1 MYPPPRP
8 CRAGSIVFMP
18 RTEHRSSETNSTI
31 ARTTYYIAK
40 KFYKPRWRQP
50 VYVAY
55 CLQIK
60 NSRLG
65 EIDFADECI
74 FYSDPF
80 SISHIC
86 NTEYKL
92 RTLQDVT
99 ATKHSNDDFRNSI
112 PLRCLHSSMHRVLS
126 CHRGPDYAAR
136 GP

>member
-1 MYPPPRP
+1 MYPQPARVALGRWCLCPERNT
-8 CRAGSIVFMP
+8 VVVK
-18 RTEHRSSETNSTI
+18 RTRLLH
-31 ARTTYYIAK
+31 ARLTTLLKI
-40 KFYKPRWRQP
+40 YKPRWRQP

-55 CLQIK
+55 CLQIE
-60 NSRLG
+60 NLRLG
-65 EIDFADECI
+65 EIDFADECV

-112 PLRCLHSSMHRVLS
+112 LLRCLHSSMHRVLS
-126 CHRGPDYAAR
+126 CHRGPDNPAR